1 MSDKMTPL
9 PLEKLYALIFAELK
23 NKKSIFGIS
32 QKSFF
37 NPSKHPELALT
48 RYGRRLDTPFGVAA
62 GPQTQLAQNIIASWL
77 VGARYIELKTVQT
90 LDELHISKPCID
102 MEDMGF
108 NCEWSQELKLHESF
122 EEYLNAWIMIHILKE
137 ELKLK
142 PAGKKDK
149 DLGCIFNMSVGYNME
164 GILKENVQTFLKRM
178 RNAKKEKTQAIK
190 KLKKLYPKIDKLEI
204 PDCLSD
210 NITLS
215 TMHGCPPHE
224 IEKIGMY
231 LIEELGIH
239 TTIKLNPTLNGPVE
253 LRDILNNKLGY
264 KKLVIPDLA
273 FDHDLKYPDALKLI
287 DNLRNKAKEVGVD
300 FSIKLTNT
308 LESQNNK
315 NVFDK
320 SNEMMYMSG
329 RPLHALAIN
338 VARKLQ
344 KDFNSELD
352 FTFSAGIDAFN
363 APKVLALGI
372 KPLTVCTDLLKP
384 GGYERM
390 VQYVDILSKEI
401 KAKKKKNVEG
411 LVLSNKLKALDDYFA
426 EIIEDKRY
434 HQDAFPWSNIKTQR
448 LLSAFDCIK
457 APCVGTCPTNQNIP
471 AYMSL
476 CAQGKAKEALD
487 VIYQNNPFPNTTGL
501 ACDHICEEKC
511 TRMNYDEPLKIRDI
525 KRFVAMKDKSPL
537 ALKPKRKLAKKIA
550 IIGGGPSG
558 LSCAFF
564 LALEG
569 FKVEI
574 FEAKS
579 PIGGMITHALPDFRT
594 AKGRV
599 ERDIKRIKSLG
610 VKFHE
615 NSPVTSREELQEL
628 CVKFD
633 YVYLAMGAPKGKA
646 MGVPGEEAKG
656 VVDFLQF
663 LDDVK
668 LGRLTKLPK
677 KVAVIGGG
685 NSAIDA
691 VRSAKRL
698 LPKDGEVLLVYRRT
712 VEQMPAAREEI
723 EELLEEN
730 IKVLEL
736 TAPEEVLSTNGKL
749 TGLRCSRMKLGEK
762 DSSGRARPVK
772 VEGSDFVLELDYLIK
787 AIGQDADTEFLKGL
801 IDLTPQGLVP
811 CTSVHETNL
820 KNVFVGG
827 DLARGPSSIIKG
839 IADGKEAAYEIMRR
853 EEMDLPTFKAVNKKI
868 KWDEFRA
875 KRSVREYGVELP
887 KSALTKRGDFSLVVQ
902 TLSEKEAKKEASRCL
917 QCDEICNVC
926 VTVCPNRANWSYTIK
941 PREFQV
947 TDLIVD
953 GDELS
958 SGPSHSVRLNQ
969 VHQVLNIG
977 DYCNECGNC
986 GFFCPSAGR
995 PYVHKPKVYLFKET
1009 YNEEKNNA
1017 YFLERKKSDLILHA
1031 KFEEYELK
1039 MIEKKGC
1046 KTLVVEA
1053 PFLKLVLDKNSLRP
1067 LKVAKGKGN
1076 GTLHFDN
1083 VVSMLVILE
1092 ELKSWP

>member
-1 MSDKMTPL
+1 MSDKMTPI
-9 PLEKLYALIFAELK
+9 PLEKLYSLIFSELK
-23 NKKSIFGIS
+23 NKKTIFGIS

-37 NPSKHPELALT
+37 NPAKYPELSMV
-48 RYGRRLDTPFGVAA
+48 RYGQKLETPFGVAA

-122 EEYLNAWIMIHILKE
+122 EEYLNAWIMIHILRE

-142 PAGKKDK
+142 GKGKNK

-164 GILKENVQTFLKRM
+164 GILNKNVQTFLKRM
-178 RNAKKEKTQAIK
+178 RNAKKEKMDAIK
-190 KLKKLYPKIDKLEI
+190 KLKKVYPKIAKLEI
-204 PDCLSD
+204 PDCLSN

-231 LIEELGIH
+231 LIEELGVH
-239 TTIKLNPTLNGPVE
+239 TTIKLNPTLNGPQE
-253 LRDILNNKLGY
+253 LRDILNNKLGF
-264 KKLVIPDLA
+264 KKVTIPDLA

-287 DNLRNKAKEVGVD
+287 ENLRTRAKEVGVD

-315 NVFDK
+315 NIFDK

-329 RPLHALAIN
+329 RPLHVLAIN

-344 KDFNSELD
+344 KDFKCELD
-352 FTFSAGIDAFN
+352 VTFSAGIDAFN

-372 KPLTVCTDLLKP
+372 KPLTICSDLLKP

-390 VQYVDILSKEI
+390 VQYHEVLSKEM
-401 KAKKKKNVEG
+401 KAKKKKTLEA
-411 LVLSNKLKALDDYFA
+411 LVLPNKLKALDEYFA

-434 HQDAFPWSNIKTQR
+434 HQEAFPWENIKTPR
-448 LLSAFDCIK
+448 LLPSFDCIK
-457 APCVGTCPTNQNIP
+457 APCIGTCPTNQNIP
-471 AYMSL
+471 SYMSL
-476 CAQGKAKEALD
+476 CAQGKAKEALN

-501 ACDHICEEKC
+501 ACDHICEDKC

-525 KRFVAMKDKSPL
+525 KRFIAMKDKSPVTI
-537 ALKPKRKLAKKIA
+537 KPKRKLGKSIA

-569 FKVEI
+569 FKVEV

-579 PIGGMITHALPDFRT
+579 PMGGMISHALPDFRT

-615 NSPVTSREELQEL
+615 DHPIATPEEFNEI
-628 CVKFD
+628 CAKFD
-633 YVYLAMGAPKGKA
+633 YVYLGLGASKGKA
-646 MGVPGEEAKG
+646 LGAPGEETKG
-656 VVDFLQF
+656 VIDFLKF
-663 LDDVK
+663 LDEVK
-668 LGRLTKLPK
+668 MGRLTKLPK

-698 LPKDGEVLLVYRRT
+698 LPKGGEVLLVYRRT
-712 VEQMPAAREEI
+712 VTQMPASREEI

-736 TAPEEVLSTNGKL
+736 TAPEEVLSEKGKI
-749 TGLRCSRMKLGEK
+749 TGLRCSKMKLGEK

-787 AIGQDADTEFLKGL
+787 AIGQDTDVDFLKGVV
-801 IDLTPQGLVP
+801 DLTPQGLVP
-811 CTSVHETNL
+811 CNGVHETNIP
-820 KNVFVGG
+820 NVFVGG

-853 EEMDLPTFKAVNKKI
+853 EGVSVPTFKAINKKL
-868 KWDEFRA
+868 KPEDLRLKRA
-875 KRSVREYGVELP
+875 TREYGVELP
-887 KSALTKRGDFSLVVQ
+887 KSALSKRDDFSLVVQ

-917 QCDEICNVC
+917 MCDEICNTC
-926 VTVCPNRANWSYTIK
+926 VTVCPNRANWAYQIKSKSY
-941 PREFQV
+941 EV
-947 TDLIVD
+947 TDLIVE
-953 GDELS
+953 GDELTQGRS
-958 SGPSHSVRLNQ
+958 YEVTLNQ
-969 VHQVLNIG
+969 KDQVLNIG

-986 GFFCPSAGR
+986 GFFCPTAGR
-995 PYVHKPKVYLFKET
+995 PYINKPKVYLF
-1009 YNEEKNNA
+1009 EKSYKAEKHNA
-1017 YFLERKKSDLILHA
+1017 HYLERKKGDVILHS
-1031 KFEEYELK
+1031 KFEDYELRL
-1039 MIEKKGC
+1039 IEKKGA
-1046 KTLVVEA
+1046 KTYTLEA
-1053 PFLKLVLDKNSLRP
+1053 PFVKLVLDKATLEP
-1067 LKVAKGKGN
+1067 IKAAKGKGE

-1083 VVSMLVILE
+1083 VVTMATLLE
-1092 ELKSWP
+1092 ELKTWP